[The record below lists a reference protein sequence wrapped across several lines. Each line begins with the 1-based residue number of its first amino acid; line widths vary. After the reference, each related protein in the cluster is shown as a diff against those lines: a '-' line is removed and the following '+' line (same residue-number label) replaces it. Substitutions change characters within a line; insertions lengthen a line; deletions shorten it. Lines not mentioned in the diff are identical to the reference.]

1 MGINTVQAHQTA
13 MQVCK
18 VYLSLVWA
26 VSVFHAAQG
35 LLLDTLL
42 DAVAPSDGA
51 DICHGLDC
59 PKYTVLNSTQAWE
72 LRRYEASKW
81 AATNATAMHK
91 DEVNSQMFQKLF
103 QFISGNNKEATKI
116 AMTAPVL
123 TTIIHGAGPNC
134 RSEYTMHF
142 MIPFAHQAKPPTPSD
157 PDVFLVDQPAMDV
170 FVGSFGGWA
179 RDQNYIDALGTLSQA
194 VAQTGDSVREDFFF
208 EAGYDGPYT
217 FRNRHNEV
225 WLVKN

>member
-1 MGINTVQAHQTA
+1 MGIKIVGFSSTVSFINTVQA
-13 MQVCK
+13 MQVCN
-18 VYLSLVWA
+18 VYPSLVWA

-81 AATNATAMHK
+81 AATNAIAMHK

-116 AMTAPVL
+116 AM
-123 TTIIHGAGPNC
+123 
-134 RSEYTMHF
+134 
-142 MIPFAHQAKPPTPSD
+142 IPFAHQAKPPTPSD
-157 PDVFLVDQPAMDV
+157 PDVF
-170 FVGSFGGWA
+170 
-179 RDQNYIDALGTLSQA
+179 
-194 VAQTGDSVREDFFF
+194 
-208 EAGYDGPYT
+208 
-217 FRNRHNEV
+217 
-225 WLVKN
+225 